1 MKVFFV
7 NDTSDDSNWG
17 CRATTS
23 ALCRLISEAGG
34 TITHRLYL
42 KRMSRSETVIG
53 GIALKTP
60 TSVDF
65 WHIVPAI
72 RKVPPGLRRPIER
85 AWDNLIERIDVVPSS
100 LSDFERCARD
110 VLNKKTLHAE
120 RQALDDCDIVV
131 INGEGSIYDRQRK
144 GRMIFFVAYLAKQHF
159 RKPCILV
166 NHTADVSDP
175 LMKEMAAYIYPMLD
189 DVIFREPL
197 SAEQCLSVCNRSDN
211 LAADAAFIYEPA
223 QGENWPSFTSR
234 PDYYSVW
241 PDSAQTFNPLEPYVC
256 VGGSSIYLRPDRPA
270 YDPQPAFERLCL
282 ALQRKVGQVVLT
294 APCRTDERIFR
305 PISKK
310 YGLPLIGLSTPTQQA
325 VDILGHARAYISG
338 RWHPS
343 IFALTGGT
351 PIITLTA
358 NTFKTQALV
367 HQVGLAAKTFDA
379 ITLHAL
385 VDDIVEV
392 TREYIAAGETLRTQ
406 LRDRSRELARIART
420 NVRFLNGFDI
430 PEVSAMPG
438 SISTT

>member
-42 KRMSRSETVIG
+42 KRMARSETVIG
-53 GIALKTP
+53 GKALKTP

-65 WHIVPAI
+65 WHIIPAI
-72 RKVPPGLRRPIER
+72 RKVAPGLRRPIEGV
-85 AWDNLIERIDVVPSS
+85 WDNFIERIDVVPSS
-100 LSDFERCARD
+100 LGDFERCARD
-110 VLNKKTLHAE
+110 VLDKKTLRAE

-144 GRMIFFVAYLAKQHF
+144 GRMIFFIAYLAKRYFH
-159 RKPCILV
+159 KPCILV
-166 NHTADVSDP
+166 NHTADISNP
-175 LMKEMAAYIYPMLD
+175 LMKEIASYVYPMLD
-189 DVIFREPL
+189 DVIFREPF
-197 SAEQCLSVCNRSDN
+197 SAEQCRPLCNKSDN

-223 QGENWPSFTSR
+223 RGENWPAITSR

-241 PDSAQTFNPLEPYVC
+241 PDSAHNFNPLKPYVC
-256 VGGSSIYLRPDRPA
+256 IGGSSIYLRPDRPA

-367 HQVGLAAKTFDA
+367 RQVGLTAKTFDA
-379 ITLHAL
+379 TTLHAF

-392 TREYIAAGETLRTQ
+392 TREYIAAGDTLRTQ
-406 LRDRSRELARIART
+406 LRNRSRELARIAIM
-420 NVRFLNGFDI
+420 NVRFLNDFDI
-430 PEVSAMPG
+430 
-438 SISTT
+438 